1 MPALIPIWIPIV
13 LTLIFIIDLFLP
25 DPLPGIDELLLGTI
39 ALGAWLAFF
48 GNVLVQRAV
57 DSVLAGNVA
66 SIIFILLTIGAV
78 ILYVRRR

>member
-1 MPALIPIWIPIV
+1 MTLIPLWLPIV
-13 LTLIFIIDLFLP
+13 LTLIFVIDLFLP
-25 DPLPGIDELLLGTI
+25 DPIIFFDEAILGFL
-39 ALGAWLAFF
+39 ALGAWLAYF